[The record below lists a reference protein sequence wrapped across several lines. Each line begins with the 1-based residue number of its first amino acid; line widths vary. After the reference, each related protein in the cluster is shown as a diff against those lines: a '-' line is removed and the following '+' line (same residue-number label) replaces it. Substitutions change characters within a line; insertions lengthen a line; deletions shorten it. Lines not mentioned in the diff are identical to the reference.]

1 MVGIGIIVCAVVVVS
16 DHPTYS
22 HVWLAGSEEW
32 LRAEYCVL
40 DEWEGTFSMGG
51 WGLAMNIV
59 DFIIYRAIDQ
69 INDVCLIACQR
80 CVACACPE

>member
-16 DHPTYS
+16 DPTYS

-32 LRAEYCVL
+32 LRVEYCVL
-40 DEWEGTFSMGG
+40 DEWAGTFSMGG
-51 WGLAMNIV
+51 LAINIV
-59 DFIIYRAIDQ
+59 NFIIYRAIDQ

-80 CVACACPE
+80 CVACACPA